1 MKISAESIITVNLE
15 YEKTFDME
23 NLNYK
28 SVVLKKIRKS
38 DETTGSRQFSE
49 LGIWAKHGLCKTT
62 QIKS

>member
-15 YEKTFDME
+15 YKKTFDME

-28 SVVLKKIRKS
+28 SVVMKKIRKL
-38 DETTGSRQFSE
+38 DETRGSRQFSE
-49 LGIWAKHGLCKTT
+49 LGIWAKYGLCKTT